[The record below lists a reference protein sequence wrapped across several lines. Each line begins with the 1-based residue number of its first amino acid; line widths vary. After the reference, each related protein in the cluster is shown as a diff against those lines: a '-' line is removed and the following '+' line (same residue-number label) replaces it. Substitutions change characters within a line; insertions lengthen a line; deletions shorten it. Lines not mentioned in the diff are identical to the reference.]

1 MKIRNITYNNCSCA
15 YYAHHEWTIETTSKD
30 EKEVLDYCRQYMA
43 KKARSHEEYLYAKE
57 KADRKKM
64 EAMMVIDGDGY
75 YSLELLNDGKP
86 TDKCGYY
93 KWKYVTHAENI
104 Y

>member
-1 MKIRNITYNNCSCA
+1 VLEFCKK
-15 YYAHHEWTIETTSKD
+15 HFQ
-30 EKEVLDYCRQYMA
+30 EK
-43 KKARSHEEYLYAKE
+43 KRSHEEYLYAKE
-57 KADRKKM
+57 KADRKRM

-86 TDKCGYY
+86 TDKWGFYLWRY
-93 KWKYVTHAENI
+93 ITHSENI

>member
-1 MKIRNITYNNCSCA
+1 MKIRNITYTNSSCA
-15 YYAHHEWTIETTSKD
+15 YYAHHEWIIETTSKD
-30 EKEVLDYCRQYMA
+30 EKKVLDYCRQYMA

-75 YSLELLNDGKP
+75 YSLELLNDGKR
-86 TDKCGYY
+86 DMWGFY
-93 KWKYVTHAENI
+93 KWRYFTHAENI